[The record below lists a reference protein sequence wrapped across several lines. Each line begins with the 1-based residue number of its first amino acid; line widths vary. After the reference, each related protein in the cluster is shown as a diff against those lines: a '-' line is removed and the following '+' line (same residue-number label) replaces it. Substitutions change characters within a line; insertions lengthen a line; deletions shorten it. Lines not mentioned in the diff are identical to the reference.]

1 VTALPGARLLA
12 IASRWFDAATV
23 SRVFEPLVADWQ
35 REWIDAAP
43 ARRARVRAR
52 GVICFLIA
60 ITTMAP
66 RALVLTPTP
75 PAILRRVVARLVIFL
90 IVSSTILS
98 LPFLFELRRVAPGR
112 LAELLLWLLPAGLA
126 LVFPF
131 AMGYIV
137 DGVRRHARPAPVERI
152 AVVRTAIAAVVFML
166 VFVGWV
172 VPATNQQFR
181 LTVKADPWH
190 PPARGFRELTTY
202 QLFTGA
208 GPQAFADPNE
218 TRAVSRLRE
227 QHQRISFLVLPLV
240 LIWLRWRALDYA
252 SPRWL
257 LPPGLAATVML
268 ATYFGM
274 RWNDR
279 NIESFLGAGPGFGA
293 WAPILLFVIIGLAR
307 DRAARRMASWT

>member
-1 VTALPGARLLA
+1 MTLPGTRLLA
-12 IASRWFDAATV
+12 FASRWFEAAV
-23 SRVFEPLVADWQ
+23 VARVFEPLVADWQ

-43 ARRARVRAR
+43 ARRAWVRAR
-52 GVICFLIA
+52 GVICFLSA

-98 LPFLFELRRVAPGR
+98 VPFLFELRRVAPGR

-137 DGVRRHARPAPVERI
+137 DGVRRHVRPAPVERI
-152 AVVRTAIAAVVFML
+152 AIVRTAIVAVFML

-181 LTVKADPWH
+181 LTVKADPWN

-227 QHQRISFLVLPLV
+227 QHQRVSFLVLPLV
-240 LIWLRWRALDYA
+240 LIWLRWRALDHP
-252 SPRWL
+252 SPLWL
-257 LPPGLAATVML
+257 LPPGLAATVAL
-268 ATYFGM
+268 IVYQGM
-274 RWNDR
+274 RWNDH
-279 NIESFLGAGPGFGA
+279 NIETFLGAGHGFGA
-293 WAPILLFVIIGLAR
+293 WAPLILFVIVGLVRGRVAR
-307 DRAARRMASWT
+307 LTM